1 MSESENNSNQEN
13 MESNADNIENIVDN
27 NLESDVENQQAEE
40 SSADKSI
47 GAEED
52 TIESLQQKLEEAEA
66 KANDNWDKALRIQA
80 EMDNLRK
87 RSEKQVEDAHKYGVK
102 KFVEEILPVADSL
115 EMGYA
120 VEGEVEQI
128 REGIGLTMNV
138 LKAAMEKFNVVAVDP
153 MGEKF
158 NPDLHQA
165 MAMQPSEEYENDHV
179 SAVMQKGYTLNGRL
193 VRPAMVMVAKN

>member
-1 MSESENNSNQEN
+1 MSESENNSNQDN
-13 MESNADNIENIVDN
+13 MENNVDNIDKSVDN
-27 NLESDVENQQAEE
+27 NLENDVNNQQAEE
-40 SSADKSI
+40 ASADTSNASEEVSI
-47 GAEED
+47 K
-52 TIESLQQKLEEAEA
+52 SLQQKLEEAEA

-87 RSEKQVEDAHKYGVK
+87 RCEKQVEDAHKYSVK

-153 MGEKF
+153 LGEKF

-165 MAMQPSEEYENDHV
+165 MAMQPNAEYEDNQV